1 MRSPK
6 CQMDQNNLARVFG
19 PTIVGHGTSEPSP
32 TTIMR
37 DTNTQPK
44 VSSSLS
50 RTPPEPH
57 LNMRSKMQQTAEH
70 MEKLLK
76 VCLSVCL
83 LSGCRSSVV
92 HPWSLLETSPWH
104 PDWPDL
110 VQSDLQPWRRTR
122 CVLCLSLYS
131 LWLHVVIVCLV
142 VCAFLILN
150 WSISSRWS
158 IPVAVWYLLSSLWR
172 EPTELHQSHWVCVH
186 VGSSVGVNV

>member
-1 MRSPK
+1 
-6 CQMDQNNLARVFG
+6 MDQNNLARVFG

-83 LSGCRSSVV
+83 SPLRLSVV
-92 HPWSLLETSPWH
+92 CCPSLKPTGDKSLASRPTRPRPVRPTAMTEDTVRSLLVSLFSLAPCCYR
-104 PDWPDL
+104 
-110 VQSDLQPWRRTR
+110 VFGR
-122 CVLCLSLYS
+122 VCLSDPELINQQQVINTCCS
-131 LWLHVVIVCLV
+131 LIST
-142 VCAFLILN
+142 LITVKRTN
-150 WSISSRWS
+150 RTASV
-158 IPVAVWYLLSSLWR
+158 PLSMCSCWIKC
-172 EPTELHQSHWVCVH
+172 W
-186 VGSSVGVNV
+186 G